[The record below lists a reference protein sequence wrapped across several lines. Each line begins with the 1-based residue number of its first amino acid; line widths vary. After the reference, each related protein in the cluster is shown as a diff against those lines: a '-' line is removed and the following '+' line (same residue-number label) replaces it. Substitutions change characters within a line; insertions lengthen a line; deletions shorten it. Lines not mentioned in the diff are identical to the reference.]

1 MGLDSARSIGRGL
14 DNRCEN
20 WSGQPV
26 GPDYPSGARLA
37 TPGFSK
43 TQFSMA
49 SSYLDACTI
58 RQYVCG
64 TMIKARSG
72 NELPVDIPDVIPIL
86 PLRNSVLFPGSIIPI
101 DVGRRKS
108 VRLVEDA
115 ISKER
120 PVIGILTQKEA
131 RTEDPNDDDMYKVG
145 CAARILKVIKLA
157 KDNFSVILQG
167 VSRFEVRGFE
177 GSEPFLSARVEP
189 VPDPTTSD
197 VELDALV
204 MNLKDIAKRV
214 VKLMPEL
221 PKEAGALVDSVTEP
235 GHLADLI
242 TSNLELE
249 VSEKQDILETFDL
262 KTRMR
267 KVLQFLSRQLE
278 VLKVRER
285 INTQVQE
292 EMGRNQRE
300 YVLRQQLKAI
310 KEELG
315 ELDESGGDL
324 EEFQEKIARAEMP
337 DEAEKMARKQYDR
350 LKGMQPSSAEY
361 TVTRTYLEWLVELPW
376 SVSTEDKIELDEVR
390 TVLNEDHYDLEKVKK
405 RIVEYMAVRKL
416 KDDKKGPILC
426 LVGPPG
432 VGKTSLGRSIAR
444 AIGRKFVRVSLGGV
458 RDEAEIRGHRRTYVG
473 SLPGRV
479 IQGIKKAGTNNP
491 VFVLDEIDKLGHDFR
506 GDPASALLE
515 VLDPEQNNAF
525 SDHYLEVAFDLSKVM
540 FIATAN
546 QLDPIP
552 WALRDRL
559 EIIELPGY
567 TRQEKLHIARAFLVP
582 KQLDEHGL
590 DDDHCEIT
598 NEGIYEIID
607 SYTREAGVRNLER
620 EIGAVCRAVAVK
632 VAEGEAE
639 AKETIREAE
648 VKEYLGP
655 TKFVS
660 EVADR
665 TAEPGV
671 ATGLAW
677 TAVGGDIL
685 FIEATRMPGKGKLT
699 LTGQLGDVMKESVTA
714 ALSFVRSRAGQLG
727 LESGNFLEN
736 TDIHVHV
743 PAGGIPKD
751 GPSAGV
757 TMYTALVSLLTDTPV
772 RPDVAMTG
780 EITLRGNVLQVG
792 GVKEKLLAAHR
803 AGIKRVIIPERN
815 VKDLVDVPDEV
826 KNEINIMPVKRM
838 DEVLIEALTDPPAG
852 IAALVA
858 EASEASR
865 QEAEA
870 GATEQT
876 GAE

>member
-1 MGLDSARSIGRGL
+1 MTKAKAGG
-14 DNRCEN
+14 E
-20 WSGQPV
+20 QPV
-26 GPDYPSGARLA
+26 
-37 TPGFSK
+37 
-43 TQFSMA
+43 
-49 SSYLDACTI
+49 
-58 RQYVCG
+58 
-64 TMIKARSG
+64 
-72 NELPVDIPDVIPIL
+72 EIPDTLPIL
-86 PLRNSVLFPGSIIPI
+86 PLRNSVLFPGAIIPI

-115 ISKER
+115 IAKER
-120 PVIGILTQKEA
+120 PVIGILTQKDA
-131 RTEDPNDDDMYKVG
+131 RTEDPGSGDLYMVG

-167 VSRFEVRGFE
+167 VSRFEVSTFDGA
-177 GSEPFLSARVEP
+177 EPFLAAKVRS
-189 VPDPTTSD
+189 VPDPTSSD

-221 PKEAGALVDSVTEP
+221 PKEAGALVDSVTEA

-242 TSNLELE
+242 TSHLELE
-249 VSEKQDILETFDL
+249 VGEKQDVLETFDL
-262 KTRMR
+262 KTRTR

-315 ELDESGGDL
+315 ELDDGGGDL
-324 EEFQEKIARAEMP
+324 DEFAEKITKAKMP
-337 DEAEKMARKQYDR
+337 EEAEKVSRKQLDR

-376 SVSTEDKIELDEVR
+376 SISTEDHIELPEVR
-390 TVLNEDHYDLEKVKK
+390 RCLDEDHYDLDKVKK

-416 KDDKKGPILC
+416 KNDKKGPILC
-426 LVGPPG
+426 LAGPPG

-444 AIGRKFVRVSLGGV
+444 AIGRKFGRISLGGV

-515 VLDPEQNNAF
+515 VLDPEQNSAF
-525 SDHYLEVAFDLSKVM
+525 SDHYLEVTFDLSKVL

-567 TRQEKLHIARAFLVP
+567 TRQEKKMIARKFLVP
-582 KQLDEHGL
+582 KQLDDHGL
-590 DDDHCEIT
+590 TNDRCEIT
-598 NEGIYEIID
+598 DEALFEIVD

-620 EIGAVCRAVAVK
+620 EIGSVCRAVAVK
-632 VAEGEAE
+632 VAEGQ
-639 AKETIREAE
+639 AKEHE
-648 VKEYLGP
+648 VIDPVVVEEVLGP
-655 TKFVS
+655 KKFVS
-660 EVADR
+660 EVAER
-665 TAEPGV
+665 VGEPGV

-685 FIEATRMPGKGKLT
+685 FIEATQMPGKGKLT

-714 ALSFVRSRAGQLG
+714 ALSFVRGRAAALG
-727 LESGNFLEN
+727 LDPGNFLEN
-736 TDIHVHV
+736 KDLHVHV
-743 PAGGIPKD
+743 PAGAVPKD

-757 TMYTALVSLLTDTPV
+757 TMYTALVSLLTGVPV

-780 EITLRGNVLQVG
+780 EITLRGNVLQIG

-815 VKDLVDVPDEV
+815 MKDLIDVPEEV
-826 KNEINIMPVKRM
+826 KREMEILSVRRM
-838 DEVLIEALTDPPAG
+838 DEVLALALKDPPPSI
-852 IAALVA
+852 IALAKAAQLETQVTA
-858 EASEASR
+858 
-865 QEAEA
+865 
-870 GATEQT
+870 
-876 GAE
+876 

>member
-1 MGLDSARSIGRGL
+1 MTKAKAGG
-14 DNRCEN
+14 E
-20 WSGQPV
+20 QPV
-26 GPDYPSGARLA
+26 
-37 TPGFSK
+37 
-43 TQFSMA
+43 
-49 SSYLDACTI
+49 
-58 RQYVCG
+58 
-64 TMIKARSG
+64 
-72 NELPVDIPDVIPIL
+72 EIPDTLPIL
-86 PLRNSVLFPGSIIPI
+86 PLRNSVLFPGAIIPI

-115 ISKER
+115 IAKER
-120 PVIGILTQKEA
+120 PVIGILTQKDA
-131 RTEDPNDDDMYKVG
+131 RTEDPGSGDLYMVG

-167 VSRFEVRGFE
+167 VSRFEVSAFDGA
-177 GSEPFLSARVEP
+177 EPFLAAKVRS
-189 VPDPTTSD
+189 VPDPTSSD

-221 PKEAGALVDSVTEP
+221 PKEAGALVDSVTEA

-242 TSNLELE
+242 TSHLELE
-249 VSEKQDILETFDL
+249 VGEKQDVLETFDL
-262 KTRMR
+262 KTRTR

-315 ELDESGGDL
+315 ELDDGGGDL
-324 EEFQEKIARAEMP
+324 DEFAEKITKAKMP
-337 DEAEKMARKQYDR
+337 EEAEKVSRKQLDR

-376 SVSTEDKIELDEVR
+376 SLSTDDHIELPEVR
-390 TVLNEDHYDLEKVKK
+390 RCLDEDHYDLDKVKK

-416 KDDKKGPILC
+416 KNDKKGPILC
-426 LVGPPG
+426 LAGPPG
-432 VGKTSLGRSIAR
+432 VGKTSLGRSVAR
-444 AIGRKFVRVSLGGV
+444 AIGRKFGRISLGGV

-473 SLPGRV
+473 SLPGRI

-515 VLDPEQNNAF
+515 VLDPEQNSTF
-525 SDHYLEVAFDLSKVM
+525 SDHYLEVTFDLSKVL

-567 TRQEKLHIARAFLVP
+567 TRQEKKQIARKFLVP
-582 KQLDEHGL
+582 KQLDDHGL
-590 DDDHCEIT
+590 TNDRCEIT
-598 NEGIYEIID
+598 DDALFEIVD

-620 EIGAVCRAVAVK
+620 EIGSVCRAVAVK
-632 VAEGEAE
+632 VAEGQ
-639 AKETIREAE
+639 AKDHE
-648 VKEYLGP
+648 VVDPALVEEVLGP
-655 TKFVS
+655 KKFVS
-660 EVADR
+660 EVAER
-665 TAEPGV
+665 VGEPGV

-685 FIEATRMPGKGKLT
+685 FIEATQMPGKGKLT

-714 ALSFVRSRAGQLG
+714 ALSFVRGRAAALG
-727 LESGNFLEN
+727 LDPGNFLEN
-736 TDIHVHV
+736 KDLHVHV
-743 PAGGIPKD
+743 PAGAVPKD

-757 TMYTALVSLLTDTPV
+757 TMYTALVSLLTGVPV

-780 EITLRGNVLQVG
+780 EITLRGNVLQIG

-815 VKDLVDVPDEV
+815 VKDLIDVPEEV
-826 KNEINIMPVKRM
+826 KREMEILSVKRM
-838 DEVLIEALTDPPAG
+838 DEILALALKDPPPSI
-852 IAALVA
+852 IALAKAAQA
-858 EASEASR
+858 ETQASA
-865 QEAEA
+865 
-870 GATEQT
+870 
-876 GAE
+876 

>member
-1 MGLDSARSIGRGL
+1 M
-14 DNRCEN
+14 E
-20 WSGQPV
+20 
-26 GPDYPSGARLA
+26 
-37 TPGFSK
+37 
-43 TQFSMA
+43 
-49 SSYLDACTI
+49 
-58 RQYVCG
+58 
-64 TMIKARSG
+64 
-72 NELPVDIPDVIPIL
+72 IPDTLPIL
-86 PLRNSVLFPGSIIPI
+86 PLRNSVLFPGAIIPI

-115 ISKER
+115 IAKER
-120 PVIGILTQKEA
+120 PVIGILTQKDA
-131 RTEDPNDDDMYKVG
+131 RTEDPGSGDLYMVG

-167 VSRFEVRGFE
+167 VSRFEVSAFDGQ
-177 GSEPFLSARVEP
+177 EPFLAAKVRS
-189 VPDPTTSD
+189 VPDATASD

-221 PKEAGALVDSVTEP
+221 PKEAGALVDSVTEA

-242 TSNLELE
+242 TSHLELE
-249 VSEKQDILETFDL
+249 VGEKQDVLETFDL
-262 KTRMR
+262 KARTR

-315 ELDESGGDL
+315 ELDDGGGDL
-324 EEFQEKIARAEMP
+324 DEFAEKITKAKLTE
-337 DEAEKMARKQYDR
+337 EAEKVARKQLDR

-376 SVSTEDKIELDEVR
+376 SVSTDDHIELSEVR
-390 TVLNEDHYDLEKVKK
+390 RCLDDDHYDLDKVKK
-405 RIVEYMAVRKL
+405 RIIEYMAVRKL
-416 KDDKKGPILC
+416 KNDKKGPILC
-426 LVGPPG
+426 LAGPPG
-432 VGKTSLGRSIAR
+432 VGKTSLGRSVAR
-444 AIGRKFVRVSLGGV
+444 AIGRKFGRISLGGV

-473 SLPGRV
+473 SLPGRI

-515 VLDPEQNNAF
+515 VLDPEQNSTF
-525 SDHYLEVAFDLSKVM
+525 SDHYLEVTFDLSKVL

-559 EIIELPGY
+559 EIIELAGY
-567 TRQEKLHIARAFLVP
+567 TRQDKKNIARKFLVP
-582 KQLDEHGL
+582 KQLEDHGL
-590 DDDHCEIT
+590 TTERCEI
-598 NEGIYEIID
+598 NDEALFEVID

-620 EIGAVCRAVAVK
+620 EIGSVFRATAVK
-632 VAEGEAE
+632 VAEGHAQDHEVITPEVVEA
-639 AKETIREAE
+639 
-648 VKEYLGP
+648 VLGP
-655 TKFVS
+655 KKYVS
-660 EVADR
+660 EVAER
-665 TAEPGV
+665 VGEPGV

-685 FIEATRMPGKGKLT
+685 FIEATQMPGKGKLT

-714 ALSFVRSRAGQLG
+714 ALSFVRGRAAALG
-727 LESGNFLEN
+727 LDPGNFLEN
-736 TDIHVHV
+736 KDLHVHV
-743 PAGGIPKD
+743 PAGAVPKD

-757 TMYTALVSLLTDTPV
+757 TMYTALVSLLTGVAV

-780 EITLRGNVLQVG
+780 EITLRGNVLAIG
-792 GVKEKLLAAHR
+792 GLKEKLLAAHR

-815 VKDLVDVPDEV
+815 VKDLIDVPAEV
-826 KNEINIMPVKRM
+826 KNEMEIFSVKRM
-838 DEVLIEALTDPPAG
+838 DEVLALALVDPPASI
-852 IAALVA
+852 IALAKAAQA
-858 EASEASR
+858 ENHPQA
-865 QEAEA
+865 
-870 GATEQT
+870 
-876 GAE
+876 

>member
-1 MGLDSARSIGRGL
+1 MSKAKAGQD
-14 DNRCEN
+14 
-20 WSGQPV
+20 QPV
-26 GPDYPSGARLA
+26 
-37 TPGFSK
+37 
-43 TQFSMA
+43 
-49 SSYLDACTI
+49 
-58 RQYVCG
+58 
-64 TMIKARSG
+64 
-72 NELPVDIPDVIPIL
+72 EIPDVLPIL

-115 ISKER
+115 IAKER
-120 PVIGILTQKEA
+120 PVIGILTQKDA
-131 RTEDPNDDDMYKVG
+131 RTEDPASGDLYLVG

-167 VSRFEVRGFE
+167 VSRFEVTGFD
-177 GSEPFLSARVEP
+177 GAEPFLSAKVRA

-214 VKLMPEL
+214 VKLMDAV

-242 TSNLELE
+242 TANLELE
-249 VSEKQDILETFDL
+249 VGEKQDVLETFDI
-262 KTRMR
+262 KTRTR

-315 ELDESGGDL
+315 ELDDGGGDL
-324 EEFQEKIARAEMP
+324 DEFGEKILKAKMP
-337 DEAEKMARKQYDR
+337 EEAEKAAKKQLDR

-376 SVSTEDKIELDEVR
+376 SISTDDHIDLKEVR
-390 TVLNEDHYDLEKVKK
+390 RCLDEDHYDLDKVKK

-426 LVGPPG
+426 LAGPPG
-432 VGKTSLGRSIAR
+432 VGKTSLGRSVAR
-444 AIGRKFVRVSLGGV
+444 AIGRKFGRISLGGV

-473 SLPGRV
+473 SLPGRI

-506 GDPASALLE
+506 GDPSSALLE
-515 VLDPEQNNAF
+515 VLDPEQNSTF
-525 SDHYLEVAFDLSKVM
+525 SDHYLEVTFDLSKVM

-567 TRQEKLHIARAFLVP
+567 TRQEKRQIARAFLVP
-582 KQLDEHGL
+582 KQLEEHGL
-590 DDDHCEIT
+590 GGGGAAAAAGAKRCEISD
-598 NEGIYEIID
+598 EAVLEIVD

-620 EIGAVCRAVAVK
+620 EIGSVCRGVAVK
-632 VAEGEAE
+632 VAEGN
-639 AKETIREAE
+639 AKDLETVGVDE
-648 VKEYLGP
+648 VREYLGP
-655 TKFVS
+655 VKFVS

-665 TAEPGV
+665 TSEPGV
-671 ATGLAW
+671 CTGLAW

-685 FIEATRMPGKGKLT
+685 FIEATKMPGKGKLT

-714 ALSFVRSRAGQLG
+714 ALSVVRGRAAALG
-727 LESGNFLEN
+727 LDPGNFLEN
-736 TDIHVHV
+736 VDLHVHV
-743 PAGGIPKD
+743 PAGSVPKD

-757 TMYTALVSLLTDTPV
+757 TMYTALVSLLIGVPV

-780 EITLRGNVLQVG
+780 EITLRGNVLQIG

-803 AGIKRVIIPERN
+803 AGIKRVIIPDRN

-826 KNEINIMPVKRM
+826 KSEMEILSVKRM
-838 DEVLIEALTDPPAG
+838 DEVLAYALSNPPQA
-852 IAALVA
+852 ILDLAAAARA
-858 EASEASR
+858 E
-865 QEAEA
+865 
-870 GATEQT
+870 G
-876 GAE
+876 

>member
-1 MGLDSARSIGRGL
+1 MTRLWVG
-14 DNRCEN
+14 NRLLGMTEGP
-20 WSGQPV
+20 SSSDTPV
-26 GPDYPSGARLA
+26 
-37 TPGFSK
+37 
-43 TQFSMA
+43 
-49 SSYLDACTI
+49 
-58 RQYVCG
+58 
-64 TMIKARSG
+64 
-72 NELPVDIPDVIPIL
+72 EIPDSVPIL

-108 VRLVEDA
+108 VRLIEDA
-115 ISKER
+115 IARER
-120 PVIGILTQKEA
+120 PVIGILTQKDA
-131 RTEDPNDDDMYKVG
+131 RTEDPQGEDMYQVG
-145 CAARILKVIKLA
+145 CGARILKVIKLA

-167 VSRFEVRGFE
+167 VGRFEVEEFE
-177 GSEPFLSARVEP
+177 GSDPFLSAKVAA
-189 VPDPTTSD
+189 VPDPSATD

-242 TSNLELE
+242 TSNLELN
-249 VSEKQDILETFDL
+249 VDEKQDVLETFEL
-262 KTRMR
+262 KARMR

-315 ELDESGGDL
+315 ELDDGGSDL
-324 EEFQEKIARAEMP
+324 EEFEEKIANANMSE
-337 DEAEKMARKQYDR
+337 EAEKVARKQYDR

-376 SVSTEDKIELDEVR
+376 DISTEDRIELDEVR
-390 TVLNEDHYDLEKVKK
+390 TVLDEDHYDLEKVKK

-416 KDDKKGPILC
+416 KADKKGPILC

-432 VGKTSLGRSIAR
+432 VGKTSLGRSVAK
-444 AIGRKFVRVSLGGV
+444 AIGREFGRISLGGV

-473 SLPGRV
+473 SLPGRI
-479 IQGIKKAGTNNP
+479 IQGVKKAGTNNP
-491 VFVLDEIDKLGHDFR
+491 VFVLDEIDKLGNDFR
-506 GDPASALLE
+506 GDPSSALLE
-515 VLDPEQNNAF
+515 VLDPEQNSTF
-525 SDHYLEVAFDLSKVM
+525 SDHYLEVTFDLSKIM

-567 TRQEKLHIARAFLVP
+567 TRQEKSQIARRFLVP
-582 KQLDEHGL
+582 KQLEEHGL
-590 DDDHCEIT
+590 ADGRCEIT
-598 NEGIYEIID
+598 DDAVMEIID

-620 EIGAVCRAVAVK
+620 EVGSVCRSVAVR
-632 VAEGEAE
+632 VAEGG
-639 AKETIREAE
+639 AKEVE
-648 VKEYLGP
+648 VVDVKQVQDILGP
-655 TKFVS
+655 AKFVS

-665 TAEPGV
+665 TSEPGV

-685 FIEATRMPGKGKLT
+685 FIEASKMPGKGKLT

-714 ALSFVRSRAGQLG
+714 ALSFIRSRAPQLG
-727 LESGNFLEN
+727 LADGNFLESI
-736 TDIHVHV
+736 DLHVHV
-743 PAGGIPKD
+743 PAGSVPKD

-757 TMYTALVSLLTDTPV
+757 TMYTALVSLLIDTPI
-772 RPDVAMTG
+772 RSDVAMTG
-780 EITLRGNVLQVG
+780 EITLRGNVLQIG
-792 GVKEKLLAAHR
+792 GLKEKLLAAHR
-803 AGIKRVIIPERN
+803 AGIKRVIIPDRN

-826 KNEINIMPVKRM
+826 KDEIEICPVKRV
-838 DEVLIEALTDPPAG
+838 DEVLLLALTKPPVG
-852 IAALVA
+852 IAELVKL
-858 EASEASR
+858 EAN
-865 QEAEA
+865 
-870 GATEQT
+870 GHQT
-876 GAE
+876 TTNA

>member
-1 MGLDSARSIGRGL
+1 MTKAKAGG
-14 DNRCEN
+14 E
-20 WSGQPV
+20 QPV
-26 GPDYPSGARLA
+26 
-37 TPGFSK
+37 
-43 TQFSMA
+43 
-49 SSYLDACTI
+49 
-58 RQYVCG
+58 
-64 TMIKARSG
+64 
-72 NELPVDIPDVIPIL
+72 EIPDTLPIL
-86 PLRNSVLFPGSIIPI
+86 PLRNSVLFPGAIIPI

-115 ISKER
+115 IAKER
-120 PVIGILTQKEA
+120 PVIGILTQKDA
-131 RTEDPNDDDMYKVG
+131 RTEDPGSGDLYMVG

-167 VSRFEVRGFE
+167 VSRFEVATFDGA
-177 GSEPFLSARVEP
+177 EPFLAARVRSI
-189 VPDPTTSD
+189 PDPTSSD

-221 PKEAGALVDSVTEP
+221 PKEAGALVDSVTEA

-242 TSNLELE
+242 TSHLELE
-249 VSEKQDILETFDL
+249 VGEKQDVLETFDL
-262 KTRMR
+262 KTRTR

-315 ELDESGGDL
+315 ELDDGGGDL
-324 EEFQEKIARAEMP
+324 DEFAEKITKAKMP
-337 DEAEKMARKQYDR
+337 EEAEKVSRKQLDR

-376 SVSTEDKIELDEVR
+376 SISTEDHIELPEVR
-390 TVLNEDHYDLEKVKK
+390 RCLDEDHYDLDKVKK

-416 KDDKKGPILC
+416 KNDKKGPILC

-432 VGKTSLGRSIAR
+432 VGKTSLGRSVAR
-444 AIGRKFVRVSLGGV
+444 AIGRKFGRISLGGV

-473 SLPGRV
+473 SLPGRI

-515 VLDPEQNNAF
+515 VLDPEQNSSF
-525 SDHYLEVAFDLSKVM
+525 SDHYLEVTFDLSRVL

-567 TRQEKLHIARAFLVP
+567 TRQEKKMIARKFLVP
-582 KQLDEHGL
+582 KQVDDHGL
-590 DDDHCEIT
+590 TADRCEIT
-598 NEGIYEIID
+598 DDAIFEIVD

-620 EIGAVCRAVAVK
+620 EIGSVCRAVAVK
-632 VAEGEAE
+632 VAEGQ
-639 AKETIREAE
+639 AKDHETIDGAMVEE
-648 VKEYLGP
+648 VLGP
-655 TKFVS
+655 KKYVS
-660 EVADR
+660 EVAER
-665 TAEPGV
+665 VGEPGV

-685 FIEATRMPGKGKLT
+685 FIEATQMPGKGKLT

-714 ALSFVRSRAGQLG
+714 ALSFVRGRAAALG
-727 LESGNFLEN
+727 LDPGNFLEN
-736 TDIHVHV
+736 KDLHVHV
-743 PAGGIPKD
+743 PAGAVPKD
-751 GPSAGV
+751 GPSAGI
-757 TMYTALVSLLTDTPV
+757 TMYTALVSLLTGVPV

-780 EITLRGNVLQVG
+780 EITLRGNVLQIG

-803 AGIKRVIIPERN
+803 AGIRRVIIPERN
-815 VKDLVDVPDEV
+815 VKDLIDVPEEV
-826 KNEINIMPVKRM
+826 KKEMEILSVKRM
-838 DEVLIEALTDPPAG
+838 DEVLALALKDPPPSIIDLAK
-852 IAALVA
+852 AAQL
-858 EASEASR
+858 ET
-865 QEAEA
+865 Q
-870 GATEQT
+870 AT
-876 GAE
+876 A

>member
-1 MGLDSARSIGRGL
+1 MTKAKAGG
-14 DNRCEN
+14 E
-20 WSGQPV
+20 QPV
-26 GPDYPSGARLA
+26 
-37 TPGFSK
+37 
-43 TQFSMA
+43 
-49 SSYLDACTI
+49 
-58 RQYVCG
+58 
-64 TMIKARSG
+64 
-72 NELPVDIPDVIPIL
+72 EIPDTLPIL
-86 PLRNSVLFPGSIIPI
+86 PLRNSVLFPGAIIPI

-115 ISKER
+115 IAKER
-120 PVIGILTQKEA
+120 PVIGILTQKDA
-131 RTEDPNDDDMYKVG
+131 RTEDPGAGDLYMVG

-167 VSRFEVRGFE
+167 VSRFEVSTFDGA
-177 GSEPFLSARVEP
+177 EPFLAAKVRS
-189 VPDPTTSD
+189 VPDSTSSD

-221 PKEAGALVDSVTEP
+221 PKEAGALVDSVTEA

-242 TSNLELE
+242 TSHLELE
-249 VSEKQDILETFDL
+249 VGEKQDVLETFDL
-262 KTRMR
+262 KTRTR

-315 ELDESGGDL
+315 ELDDGGGDL
-324 EEFQEKIARAEMP
+324 DEFAEKITKAKMP
-337 DEAEKMARKQYDR
+337 EEAEKVSRKQLDR

-376 SVSTEDKIELDEVR
+376 SISTEDHIELPEVR
-390 TVLNEDHYDLEKVKK
+390 RCLDEDHYDLDKVKK

-416 KDDKKGPILC
+416 KNDKKGPILC

-432 VGKTSLGRSIAR
+432 VGKTSLGRSVAR
-444 AIGRKFVRVSLGGV
+444 AIGRKFGRISLGGV

-473 SLPGRV
+473 SLPGRIV
-479 IQGIKKAGTNNP
+479 QGIKKAGTNNP

-515 VLDPEQNNAF
+515 VLDPEQNSSF
-525 SDHYLEVAFDLSKVM
+525 SDHYLEVTFDLSKVL

-567 TRQEKLHIARAFLVP
+567 TRQEKKMIARKFLVP
-582 KQLDEHGL
+582 KQLDDHGL
-590 DDDHCEIT
+590 TNDRCEVTDDAIFEIV
-598 NEGIYEIID
+598 D

-620 EIGAVCRAVAVK
+620 EIGSVCRAVAVK
-632 VAEGEAE
+632 VAEGQ
-639 AKETIREAE
+639 AKDHE
-648 VKEYLGP
+648 VIDGPMVEEVLGP
-655 TKFVS
+655 RKFVS
-660 EVADR
+660 EVAER
-665 TAEPGV
+665 VGEPGV

-685 FIEATRMPGKGKLT
+685 FIEATQMPGKGKLT

-714 ALSFVRSRAGQLG
+714 ALSFVRGRAAALG
-727 LESGNFLEN
+727 LDPGNFLEN
-736 TDIHVHV
+736 KDLHVHV
-743 PAGGIPKD
+743 PAGAVPKD

-757 TMYTALVSLLTDTPV
+757 TMYTALVSLLTGVPV

-780 EITLRGNVLQVG
+780 EITLRGNVLQIG
-792 GVKEKLLAAHR
+792 GLKEKLLAAHR

-815 VKDLVDVPDEV
+815 IKDLVDVPEEV
-826 KNEINIMPVKRM
+826 KGEMEILSVKRM
-838 DEVLIEALTDPPAG
+838 DEVLALALKDPPPSITALAK
-852 IAALVA
+852 AAQA
-858 EASEASR
+858 ET
-865 QEAEA
+865 Q
-870 GATEQT
+870 AT
-876 GAE
+876 A

>member
-1 MGLDSARSIGRGL
+1 M
-14 DNRCEN
+14 
-20 WSGQPV
+20 
-26 GPDYPSGARLA
+26 
-37 TPGFSK
+37 
-43 TQFSMA
+43 
-49 SSYLDACTI
+49 
-58 RQYVCG
+58 
-64 TMIKARSG
+64 
-72 NELPVDIPDVIPIL
+72 

-120 PVIGILTQKEA
+120 PVIGILTQREA
-131 RTEDPNDDDMYKVG
+131 RTEDPGSEDMYQVG

-167 VSRFEVRGFE
+167 VCRFKVRSFDS
-177 GSEPFLSARVEP
+177 SEPFIAARVEP
-189 VPDPTTSD
+189 MPDPTVTD

-242 TSNLELE
+242 TSNLELD
-249 VSEKQDILETFDL
+249 VSEKQGVLETFDL

-267 KVLQFLSRQLE
+267 MVLQFLSRQLE

-315 ELDESGGDL
+315 ELDEGGGDL
-324 EEFQEKIARAEMP
+324 EEFAEKLAKAGMP
-337 DEAEKMARKQYDR
+337 EEAEKAARKQYER
-350 LKGMQPSSAEY
+350 LKAMQPSSAEY

-376 SVSTEDKIELDEVR
+376 SISTEDKIELDEVR
-390 TVLNEDHYDLEKVKK
+390 RVLDEDHYDLEKVKK

-416 KDDKKGPILC
+416 KNDKKGPILC

-432 VGKTSLGRSIAR
+432 VGKTSLGRSVAR

-479 IQGIKKAGTNNP
+479 IQGIKKATTNNP

-567 TRQEKLHIARAFLVP
+567 TRQEKRHIARSFLVP
-582 KQLDEHGL
+582 KQLEEHGL
-590 DDDHCEIT
+590 EAERCEI
-598 NEGIYEIID
+598 NDSAIYSVID
-607 SYTREAGVRNLER
+607 EYTREAGVRNLER
-620 EIGAVCRAVAVK
+620 EIGSICRGVAVK
-632 VAEGEAE
+632 VAEGSAAKMESVDAE
-639 AKETIREAE
+639 KVA
-648 VKEYLGP
+648 EYLGP
-655 TKFVS
+655 PKFVS

-665 TAEPGV
+665 TSEPGV

-714 ALSFVRSRAGQLG
+714 ALSFVRSRAKALG
-727 LESGNFLEN
+727 LDEGNFLEN
-736 TDIHVHV
+736 VDLHVHV

-757 TMYTALVSLLTDTPV
+757 TMYTALVSLLVGVPV

-780 EITLRGNVLQVG
+780 EITLRGNVLQIG

-815 VKDLVDVPDEV
+815 VKDLVDVPQEVRDEI
-826 KNEINIMPVKRM
+826 EIIPVKRM
-838 DEVLIEALTDPPAG
+838 DEVLMLALVDPPAG
-852 IAALVA
+852 VRELAERARREASGEPAA
-858 EASEASR
+858 EAPAS
-865 QEAEA
+865 APA
-870 GATEQT
+870 
-876 GAE
+876 

>member
-1 MGLDSARSIGRGL
+1 MTK
-14 DNRCEN
+14 
-20 WSGQPV
+20 PK
-26 GPDYPSGARLA
+26 
-37 TPGFSK
+37 PGG
-43 TQFSMA
+43 
-49 SSYLDACTI
+49 D
-58 RQYVCG
+58 
-64 TMIKARSG
+64 
-72 NELPVDIPDVIPIL
+72 LPVEIPEVIPVL

-120 PVIGILTQKEA
+120 PVIGILTQKDA
-131 RTEDPNDDDMYKVG
+131 RTEDPGEEDMYRVG

-167 VSRFEVRGFE
+167 VTRVSVQNFE
-177 GSEPFLSARVEP
+177 GTEPFIAARVEAR
-189 VPDPTTSD
+189 PDPTTTD

-249 VSEKQDILETFDL
+249 VAEKQEILETYDL
-262 KTRMR
+262 KARMR

-310 KEELG
+310 KDELG
-315 ELDESGGDL
+315 ELDDSGGDL
-324 EEFQEKIARAEMP
+324 EEFKEKIAQARMP
-337 DEAEKMARKQYDR
+337 EEAEKAALKQYDR
-350 LKGMQPSSAEY
+350 LKSMQPSSAEY

-376 SVSTEDKIELDEVR
+376 SVSTEDHIELDEVR
-390 TVLNEDHYDLEKVKK
+390 KVLNEDHYDLEKVKK

-416 KDDKKGPILC
+416 KNDKKGPILC
-426 LVGPPG
+426 LSGPPG
-432 VGKTSLGRSIAR
+432 VGKTSLGRSVAR

-515 VLDPEQNNAF
+515 VLDPEQNHAF

-567 TRQEKLHIARAFLVP
+567 TRQEKRHISRQFLVP

-590 DDDHCEIT
+590 KNEQCDITDDAV
-598 NEGIYEIID
+598 YEIID

-620 EIGAVCRAVAVK
+620 EIGSLCRGVAVK
-632 VAEGEAE
+632 VAEGS
-639 AKETIREAE
+639 AKEKE
-648 VKEYLGP
+648 VIGGKEVPEYLGP

-665 TAEPGV
+665 TSEPGV

-677 TAVGGDIL
+677 TSVGGDIL

-714 ALSFVRSRAGQLG
+714 ALSFIRSRAPNLG
-727 LESGNFLEN
+727 LEAGNLVEN
-736 TDIHVHV
+736 VDIHVHV

-757 TMYTALVSLLTDTPV
+757 TMYTALVSLLLGVPV
-772 RPDVAMTG
+772 SPDVAMTG
-780 EITLRGNVLQVG
+780 EITLRGNVLQIG

-826 KNEINIMPVKRM
+826 KQEIEIIPVKRM
-838 DEVLIEALTDPPAG
+838 DEVLVIALTQPPPGIVELVERQKQAEIAG
-852 IAALVA
+852 NIIPPGTPTTPPKPQPSA
-858 EASEASR
+858 
-865 QEAEA
+865 
-870 GATEQT
+870 
-876 GAE
+876 